1 LGLLSFSVAYCGEEL
16 ALIIKPQ
23 QAIANTSPSMHF
35 HIIAGEISGDTHAAG
50 LILEL
55 KRQSPDIRMTGYG
68 GPKMV
73 IAGGSGIVD
82 WVETAGVVGL
92 WEVLKMYSYF
102 KKKLEATVTQVLN
115 EQPTAVIFVDY
126 PGFNLRAA
134 KRLRANGYTGKLLYY
149 ISPQVWA
156 WKKGRVKTMAK
167 VLDLMICIFPF
178 EKDFYEKSGLR
189 THFGGHP
196 MVDRVKTLKRNWSRE
211 SNLVG
216 WFPGSRMNEVKRLF
230 PIMLNASKG
239 ILLQVPKARFA
250 VSAANENLANELR
263 HMADAAGMPEAKR
276 WVEVGTVYDL
286 FQRCQVGAVASGT
299 ATLEAACFGLPYAL
313 IYRVNVL
320 TYAVAKLVVNIKKI
334 GIINVLAQR
343 DVVREL
349 VQSDLNPDSLALEM
363 VSLLTDVEK
372 RQALEKDLAS
382 VVSTLGEGGAYARAA
397 QEVLAALS

>member
-1 LGLLSFSVAYCGEEL
+1 
-16 ALIIKPQ
+16 
-23 QAIANTSPSMHF
+23 MHF

-55 KRQSPDIRMTGYG
+55 KRQTTTDTKFTGYG

-73 IAGGSGIVD
+73 LAGGQGIFD

-102 KKKLEATVTQVLN
+102 KKKLKATVSQVLT
-115 EQPTAVIFVDY
+115 EQPAAVIFVDY
-126 PGFNLRAA
+126 PGFNLRVA
-134 KRLRANGYTGKLLYY
+134 KRLRAGGYTGKLLYY

-178 EKDFYEKSGLR
+178 EKDFYQKSGLR
-189 THFGGHP
+189 TVFSGHP

-216 WFPGSRMNEVKRLF
+216 WFPGSRMNEVNRLF
-230 PIMLNASKG
+230 PIMLKASKD
-239 ILLQVPKARFA
+239 ILSRVPNVRFA
-250 VSAANENLANELR
+250 VSAANENLANEMR

-286 FQRCQVGAVASGT
+286 FQRCQAGAVASGT
-299 ATLEAACFGLPYAL
+299 ATLEAAFFGLPYAL
-313 IYRVNVL
+313 IYRVNAV
-320 TYAVAKLVVNIKKI
+320 TFVVAKLVVRIKKI

-349 VQSDLNPDSLALEM
+349 VQSELNAHSLALEM
-363 VSLLTDVEK
+363 VSLLTHTEK
-372 RQALEKDLAS
+372 RQSLEKDLAS
-382 VVSTLGEGGAYARAA
+382 VVATLGEGGAYTRAA
-397 QEVLAALS
+397 QEVIAALS

>member
-1 LGLLSFSVAYCGEEL
+1 
-16 ALIIKPQ
+16 
-23 QAIANTSPSMHF
+23 MHF

-55 KRQSPDIRMTGYG
+55 KRQCTDVRFTGFG

-73 IAGGSGIVD
+73 AAGGQGIFD

-102 KKKLEATVTQVLN
+102 KQKLKATVAQVLA
-115 EQPTAVIFVDY
+115 EQPAAVIFVDY
-126 PGFNLRAA
+126 PGFNLRVA
-134 KRLRANGYTGKLLYY
+134 KKLRARGYTGKLLYY

-178 EKDFYEKSGLR
+178 EKDFYEKSGLK
-189 THFGGHP
+189 TEFSGHP
-196 MVDRVKTLKRNWSRE
+196 MVDRVKTLKRDWPRE
-211 SNLVG
+211 AGLVG

-230 PIMLNASKG
+230 PVMLEASKG
-239 ILLQVPKARFA
+239 ILLQVPGTRFA

-313 IYRVNVL
+313 VYRVNAI
-320 TYAVAKLVVNIKKI
+320 TFAVAKSVVKINKI

-349 VQSDLNPDSLALEM
+349 VQTDLSPDSLALEM
-363 VSLLTDVEK
+363 VTLLTDAEK

-382 VVSTLGEGGAYARAA
+382 VVATLGDGGAYTRAA
-397 QEVLAALS
+397 HEVLAALIP

>member
-1 LGLLSFSVAYCGEEL
+1 
-16 ALIIKPQ
+16 
-23 QAIANTSPSMHF
+23 MHF

-55 KRQSPDIRMTGYG
+55 KRQCTDVRFTGFG

-73 IAGGSGIVD
+73 AAGGQGIFD

-102 KKKLEATVTQVLN
+102 KQKLKATVAQVLA
-115 EQPTAVIFVDY
+115 EQPAAVIFVDY
-126 PGFNLRAA
+126 PGFNLRVA
-134 KRLRANGYTGKLLYY
+134 KKLRARGYKGKLLYY

-178 EKDFYEKSGLR
+178 EKDFYEKSGLK
-189 THFGGHP
+189 TEFSGHP
-196 MVDRVKTLKRNWSRE
+196 MVDRVKTLKRDWPRE
-211 SNLVG
+211 AGLVG

-230 PIMLNASKG
+230 PVMLEASKG
-239 ILLQVPKARFA
+239 ILLQVPGTRFA

-299 ATLEAACFGLPYAL
+299 ATLEAACFGLPYVL
-313 IYRVNVL
+313 VYRVN
-320 TYAVAKLVVNIKKI
+320 TITFAVAKSVVKIKKI

-349 VQSDLNPDSLALEM
+349 VQTDLSPDSLALEM
-363 VSLLTDVEK
+363 VTLLTDAEK

-382 VVSTLGEGGAYARAA
+382 VVATLGDGGAYTRAA
-397 QEVLAALS
+397 HEVLAALIP

>member
-1 LGLLSFSVAYCGEEL
+1 
-16 ALIIKPQ
+16 
-23 QAIANTSPSMHF
+23 MHI

-50 LILEL
+50 LISEL
-55 KRQSPDIRMTGYG
+55 KLQKADLRFTGLG

-73 IAGGSGIVD
+73 DAGGQGILD

-102 KKKLEATVTQVLN
+102 KEKLEATVTQVLT
-115 EQPTAVIFVDY
+115 EKPEAVIFVDY

-134 KRLRANGYTGKLLYY
+134 KKLRARGYQGKLLYY

-178 EKDFYEKSGLR
+178 EKDFYEKSGLK
-189 THFGGHP
+189 TEFSGHP
-196 MVDRVKTLKRNWSRE
+196 MVDRVKTLKRDWPRE
-211 SNLVG
+211 TGLVG

-230 PIMLNASKG
+230 PVMLEASQG
-239 ILLQVPKARFA
+239 IRLQVPTVRFA

-263 HMADAAGMPEAKR
+263 HMADAAGLPEAKR

-313 IYRVNVL
+313 VYRVNAI
-320 TYAVAKLVVNIKKI
+320 TFAAAKAVVKIKKI

-349 VQSDLNPDSLALEM
+349 VQADLTSDTLAQEM
-363 VSLLTDVEK
+363 VSLLTDAAK
-372 RQALEKDLAS
+372 RQSLEQDLAS
-382 VVSTLGEGGAYARAA
+382 VVATLGAGGAYTRAA
-397 QEVLAALS
+397 QEVLTILDL

>member
-1 LGLLSFSVAYCGEEL
+1 
-16 ALIIKPQ
+16 
-23 QAIANTSPSMHF
+23 MHI

-50 LILEL
+50 LIHEL
-55 KRQSPDIRMTGYG
+55 KRQCTDVRFTGYG

-73 IAGGSGIVD
+73 AVGGSGIFD

-102 KKKLEATVTQVLN
+102 KQKLKATVTQVLA
-115 EQPTAVIFVDY
+115 EQPAAVIFVDY

-134 KRLRANGYTGKLLYY
+134 KKLRAGGYTGKLLYY

-178 EKDFYEKSGLR
+178 EKDFYEKSGLK
-189 THFGGHP
+189 TEFSGHP
-196 MVDRVKTLKRNWSRE
+196 MVDRVKTLRRDWPRE
-211 SNLVG
+211 PDLVG

-230 PIMLNASKG
+230 PVMLEASKG
-239 ILLQVPKARFA
+239 ILLQVPGTRFA

-313 IYRVNVL
+313 VYRVNAI
-320 TYAVAKLVVNIKKI
+320 TFAVAKAVVKIKKI

-349 VQSDLNPDSLALEM
+349 VQSELSSDSLAQEL
-363 VSLLTDVEK
+363 VGLLTDTVK

-382 VVSTLGEGGAYARAA
+382 VVATLGQGGAYSRAA
-397 QEVLAALS
+397 QEVLTALK

>member
-1 LGLLSFSVAYCGEEL
+1 
-16 ALIIKPQ
+16 
-23 QAIANTSPSMHF
+23 MHF

-50 LILEL
+50 LIREL
-55 KRQSPDIRMTGYG
+55 KRQKADLRFTGLG

-73 IAGGSGIVD
+73 DAGGQGILD

-102 KKKLEATVTQVLN
+102 KEKLEATVTQVLT
-115 EQPTAVIFVDY
+115 EKPEAVIFVDY

-134 KRLRANGYTGKLLYY
+134 KKLRARGYQGKLLYY

-178 EKDFYEKSGLR
+178 EKDFYEKSGLK
-189 THFGGHP
+189 TEFSGHP
-196 MVDRVKTLKRNWSRE
+196 MVDRVKTLKRDWPRE
-211 SNLVG
+211 TGLVG

-230 PIMLNASKG
+230 PVMLEASQG
-239 ILLQVPKARFA
+239 IRLQVPSVRFA

-313 IYRVNVL
+313 VYRVNAI
-320 TYAVAKLVVNIKKI
+320 TFAVAKAVVKIKKI

-349 VQSDLNPDSLALEM
+349 VQADLTSDTLAQEM
-363 VSLLTDVEK
+363 VSLLTDTAK
-372 RQALEKDLAS
+372 RQSLEQDLAS
-382 VVSTLGEGGAYARAA
+382 VVATLGAGGAYTRAA
-397 QEVLAALS
+397 QEVLSSAESSDHS

>member
-1 LGLLSFSVAYCGEEL
+1 
-16 ALIIKPQ
+16 
-23 QAIANTSPSMHF
+23 MHF

-55 KRQSPDIRMTGYG
+55 KRQTADVRFTGYG

-73 IAGGSGIVD
+73 IAGGQGILD

-102 KKKLEATVTQVLN
+102 KKKLEATVAQVLN
-115 EQPTAVIFVDY
+115 EQPAAVIFVDY
-126 PGFNLRAA
+126 PGFNLRTA
-134 KRLRANGYTGKLLYY
+134 KKLRANGYTGKLLYY

-178 EKDFYEKSGLR
+178 EKDFYQKSGLR
-189 THFGGHP
+189 TQFSGHP

-216 WFPGSRMNEVKRLF
+216 WFPGSRMNEVNRLF
-230 PIMLNASKG
+230 PIMLKASKG
-239 ILLQVPKARFA
+239 ILLQVPNARFA
-250 VSAANENLANELR
+250 VSAANENLANEMR
-263 HMADAAGMPEAKR
+263 HMADAAGRPEAKR

-299 ATLEAACFGLPYAL
+299 ATLEAAFFGLPYAL
-313 IYRVNVL
+313 VYRVNAITFL
-320 TYAVAKLVVNIKKI
+320 VAKVVVRIKRI
-334 GIINVLAQR
+334 GIINVLARR
-343 DVVREL
+343 DVVQEL
-349 VQSDLNPDSLALEM
+349 VQSDLNAHSLAQEM
-363 VSLLTDVEK
+363 VSLLKDAEK
-372 RQALEKDLAS
+372 RNSLEKDLSS
-382 VVSTLGEGGAYARAA
+382 VVATLGEGGAYARAA
-397 QEVLAALS
+397 QEVMTAVS

>member
-1 LGLLSFSVAYCGEEL
+1 
-16 ALIIKPQ
+16 
-23 QAIANTSPSMHF
+23 MHF

-55 KRQSPDIRMTGYG
+55 KRQTTTDTKFTGYG

-73 IAGGSGIVD
+73 LAGGQGIFD

-102 KKKLEATVTQVLN
+102 KKKLKATVTQVLT
-115 EQPTAVIFVDY
+115 EQPAAVIFVDY
-126 PGFNLRAA
+126 PGFNLRVA
-134 KRLRANGYTGKLLYY
+134 KRLRAGGYTGKLLYY

-178 EKDFYEKSGLR
+178 EKDFYQKSGLR
-189 THFGGHP
+189 TVFSGHP

-216 WFPGSRMNEVKRLF
+216 WFPGSRMNEVNRLF
-230 PIMLNASKG
+230 PIMLKASKD
-239 ILLQVPKARFA
+239 ILSRVPNVRFA
-250 VSAANENLANELR
+250 VSAANENLANEMR

-286 FQRCQVGAVASGT
+286 FQRCQAGAVASGT
-299 ATLEAACFGLPYAL
+299 ATLEAAFFGLPYVL
-313 IYRVNVL
+313 IYRVNAV
-320 TYAVAKLVVNIKKI
+320 TFVVAKLVVRIKKI

-349 VQSDLNPDSLALEM
+349 VQSELNAHSLALEM
-363 VSLLTDVEK
+363 VSLLTHTEK
-372 RQALEKDLAS
+372 RQSLEKDLAS
-382 VVSTLGEGGAYARAA
+382 IVATLGEGGAYTRAA
-397 QEVLAALS
+397 QEVIAALS